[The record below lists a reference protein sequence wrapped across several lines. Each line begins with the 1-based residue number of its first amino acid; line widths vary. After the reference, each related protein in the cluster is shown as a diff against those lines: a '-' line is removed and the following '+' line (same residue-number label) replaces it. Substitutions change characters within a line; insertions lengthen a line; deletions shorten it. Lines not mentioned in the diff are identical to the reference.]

1 MDDAVHALTELSA
14 VDGELSTKEAA
25 GGPPP
30 PALKKRRLAIRGAIA
45 SNLLEGY
52 DVLSRLG
59 CRPVVVPMRGAYCG
73 GCSLRLPPQQ
83 GAALRRRQ
91 SLSVCPHC
99 RRFLYAP
106 APVAERPRPVEPR
119 RKAATAG
126 NGDGRDKGD
135 GGLRGIP
142 AVRIGRTGAR
152 AAGKRAVG
160 GGTGSRLPKTS
171 QSKLD
176 RRDATQAQA
185 ALDRP

>member
-25 GGPPP
+25 GGPPL
-30 PALKKRRLAIRGAIA
+30 PALKKRRLAIRSAIA
-45 SNLLEGY
+45 STLLEGY

-83 GAALRRRQ
+83 GAALRKRQ

-106 APVAERPRPVEPR
+106 APVAEHPRPVEPR
-119 RKAATAG
+119 RKAAPAG
-126 NGDGRDKGD
+126 NGNGKNGD

-142 AVRIGRTGAR
+142 AVRTGRTGVR
-152 AAGKRAVG
+152 AGGKRTAS
-160 GGTGSRLPKTS
+160 GTGSRVLKTS
-171 QSKLD
+171 QAKHD
-176 RRDATQAQA
+176 GRDAARAQA
-185 ALDRP
+185 APDQP

>member
-30 PALKKRRLAIRGAIA
+30 PSLKKRRLAIRDAIS

-83 GAALRRRQ
+83 GAALRKRQ

-106 APVAERPRPVEPR
+106 APVAEHPRAVEPR
-119 RKAATAG
+119 RKAAPAG
-126 NGDGRDKGD
+126 NGDGKGGN

-142 AVRIGRTGAR
+142 AVRIGRPGVR
-152 AAGKRAVG
+152 ASGKRAA
-160 GGTGSRLPKTS
+160 GGTGSRILKAS
-171 QSKLD
+171 QAKHD
-176 RRDATQAQA
+176 GREAARAQA
-185 ALDRP
+185 TPDQP